1 MCVVIGILAG
11 FAGRKTQILKAGC
24 IVLCITVNSTL
35 WRQFHTSVPTFRRF
49 QVRKGAII
57 V

>member
-35 WRQFHTSVPTFRRF
+35 WRQFHTSVPAFRRF